1 MEEPAKDYGY
11 REPALATPWCSP
23 GNPPYKKGEVV
34 FFTDGDEGRKTGT
47 ITRAYPMENKYA
59 LKLAGATAEL
69 RAADGKF
76 VYFSKDELQRAS
88 PLLQQPPEQ
97 VEPVL
102 KQPRLDSQ
110 TAPGIGPAAPSVQ
123 SPNPLAANLGPNRL
137 EGRVK
142 WWSKERGYGKIEP
155 IAQKGQQAGEQVFVH
170 KNGMD
175 GGPDSLHAQ
184 AIDEGIIVTYEV
196 IMREGKPCATS
207 VQVGGIAPA
216 ISYAELGRRDT
227 TQDAMITQLITT
239 GLQIGTHQITGQH
252 KSSSEDRFLTRV
264 GVPVQN
270 LGDYCKSAVV
280 SVFGVFDGHSG
291 ASCSDFVAVNLDKTI
306 FDCIRHRGRENTG
319 KNQTSD
325 VAFKAAV
332 LAAFRTT
339 EHNFFQYANKLE
351 GGAAHAWAT
360 AGSTATTVC
369 LYGPDEEGRLKLVT
383 ANAGDSRSVLG
394 RRDGTAIRLSVDH
407 TPDLPGERKRIETEG
422 SSVVNAQGIWRIVLP
437 SRRGTNFAGLSVSR
451 GFGDLEYK
459 QAAKVVSAVPDVFLR
474 NVDLEEDSFVILGSD
489 GIWGPVSDEEAVRIV
504 CMTLREGGPEPY
516 RVAAQQIAELAHAR
530 EPSDDKTCVVV
541 WFGNLPEMPAVVAN
555 NAAALA
561 SARMKPRH
569 VAAADDMFTETVAP
583 GPKKDLSEL
592 DDLFAAFASEM
603 SA

>member
-34 FFTDGDEGRKTGT
+34 FFEDADEGRKTGT

-69 RAADGKF
+69 RAPDGKF
-76 VYFSKDELQRAS
+76 VYFNKDELQRAS
-88 PLLQQPPEQ
+88 PLMAPPEQ
-97 VEPVL
+97 GEPAL

-110 TAPGIGPAAPSVQ
+110 TVPGIGPAAPSVQ
-123 SPNPLAANLGPNRL
+123 SPHAANLGPNRL

-155 IAQKGQQAGEQVFVH
+155 FVVKGQQPAEQVFVH

-175 GGPDSLHAQ
+175 GGPESLHAQ

-216 ISYAELGRRDT
+216 ISYAELGIRDAT
-227 TQDAMITQLITT
+227 KDAMITQLITS
-239 GLQIGTHQITGQH
+239 GLQVGTHQITGH
-252 KSSSEDRFLTRV
+252 KGSTSEDRFLTRV

-270 LGDYCKSAVV
+270 LGDYCKTAVV

-306 FDCIRHRGRENTG
+306 FDCIRHRGRENSG
-319 KNQTSD
+319 KNLTSD
-325 VAFKAAV
+325 VAFKSAV

-360 AGSTATTVC
+360 AGSTASVVC

-383 ANAGDSRSVLG
+383 ANAGDSRAVLG
-394 RRDGTAIRLSVDH
+394 RRDGTAIRLSQDH
-407 TPDLPGERKRIETEG
+407 TPDLPGERKRIEQEG
-422 SSVVNAQGIWRIVLP
+422 SSVVLTSQGIWRIVLP
-437 SRRGTNFAGLSVSR
+437 SRRGSGVAGLSVSR

-459 QAAKVVSAVPDVFLR
+459 GATKVVSAVPDVFLR
-474 NVDLEEDSFVILGSD
+474 NVDLEEDSFAILGSD

-504 CMTLREGGPEPY
+504 CMTLRGGGPDPQ

-541 WFGNLPEMPAVVAN
+541 WFGNIPDMPSAVAN
-555 NAAALA
+555 TAALVA
-561 SARMKPRH
+561 SARMKPSH
-569 VAAADDMFTETVAP
+569 VAAADDMFTTAVTA
-583 GPKKDLSEL
+583 GPKADLSEL

-603 SA
+603 NA

>member
-1 MEEPAKDYGY
+1 
-11 REPALATPWCSP
+11 
-23 GNPPYKKGEVV
+23 
-34 FFTDGDEGRKTGT
+34 
-47 ITRAYPMENKYA
+47 MENKYA
-59 LKLAGATAEL
+59 LKLVGASAEL

-88 PLLQQPPEQ
+88 PLLMSPPEQ
-97 VEPVL
+97 GEPVL

-123 SPNPLAANLGPNRL
+123 SPLAQNLGPNRL

-155 IAQKGQQAGEQVFVH
+155 IVQKGQQPAEQVFVH

-175 GGPDSLHAQ
+175 GGPESLHAQ

-227 TQDAMITQLITT
+227 SQDAMITQLIAT
-239 GLQIGTHQITGQH
+239 GLQIGTHQITGHH
-252 KSSSEDRFLTRV
+252 KSASEDRFLTRV

-270 LGDYCKSAVV
+270 LGDYCKNQVV

-306 FDCIRHRGRENTG
+306 FDCIRHRGRENSG
-319 KNQTSD
+319 KSLTSD
-325 VAFKAAV
+325 VAFKSAV

-360 AGSTATTVC
+360 AGSTATCVC

-394 RRDGTAIRLSVDH
+394 RSDGTAIRLSQDH
-407 TPDLPGERKRIETEG
+407 TPDLPGERKRIEQEG

-437 SRRGTNFAGLSVSR
+437 NWRRGSGVAGLSVSR

-504 CMTLREGGPEPY
+504 CMTLREGGPEPH

-530 EPSDDKTCVVV
+530 EPHDDKTCVVV
-541 WFGNLPEMPAVVAN
+541 WFGNLPELPSEVMN
-555 NAAALA
+555 SAAHHLA
-561 SARMKPRH
+561 TSRMKPRH
-569 VAAADDMFTETVAP
+569 VAAADDMFTASIP
-583 GPKKDLSEL
+583 AGPKADLSEL